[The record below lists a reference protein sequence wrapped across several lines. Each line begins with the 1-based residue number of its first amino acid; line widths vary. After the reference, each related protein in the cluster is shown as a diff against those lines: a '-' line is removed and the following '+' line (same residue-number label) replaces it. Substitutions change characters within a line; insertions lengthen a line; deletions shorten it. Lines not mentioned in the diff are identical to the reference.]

1 MFDRMLSVLVAL
13 SLALLV
19 WLYTR
24 CRDQEILDNVPI
36 PVRVSLPPSQADQ
49 YELELTGPTQVMVSF
64 SGPPLRIRAL
74 RGILQ
79 RNELHIDYTLIVP
92 DERLHESRYSD
103 TIHLDGGEVQ
113 RALGVTPILI
123 EGHNRV
129 PITVHHLVE
138 RHLAVRLDA
147 AQDEP
152 VGTVILE
159 PASVLVRGPQET
171 LDRACSIATVPVSLP
186 ARSSGKVAATTRV
199 ALVQEL
205 EGRPVRRYPGKD
217 QCDGAGASPQ
227 EIRADRCTD
236 RVPLSAQLSTPA
248 PVHRRAGQP
257 DHADSEGA
265 GSGRA
270 AARVGLR
277 GFDQGRL
284 GAGHNHDTV
293 QVQLPRDFSLVPDAP
308 SVEFDLVPLESVPR
322 GVGPIPG
329 P

>member
-103 TIHLDGGEVQ
+103 TIHLDGGEVH
-113 RALGVTPILI
+113 APLGVTPILI

-205 EGRPVRRYPGKD
+205 EGRPVR
-217 QCDGAGASPQ
+217 
-227 EIRADRCTD
+227 
-236 RVPLSAQLSTPA
+236 VTPA
-248 PVHRRAGQP
+248 KISVTVPAQVHKKYELTDVPIEFLCPPNFQLRPQFTDERDNRITLTVKGP
-257 DHADSEGA
+257 DQDEPPRVLAYVDLTR
-265 GSGRA
+265 GR
-270 AARVGLR
+270 
-277 GFDQGRL
+277 F